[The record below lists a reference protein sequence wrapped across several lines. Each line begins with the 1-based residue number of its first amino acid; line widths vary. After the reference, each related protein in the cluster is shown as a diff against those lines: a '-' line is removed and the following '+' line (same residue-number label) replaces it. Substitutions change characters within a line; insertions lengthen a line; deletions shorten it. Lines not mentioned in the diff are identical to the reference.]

1 MHSQFDYTVAPH
13 LSNFAVPFPDF
24 RAAHPQYAHF
34 VGGGLI
40 FSRTATES
48 DSQEGSEEVERPL
61 RVLLLQRSF
70 EDSYGGQWEGPGG
83 SCDPEDESILD
94 GVAREVLEES
104 GLHVSRFVELAGKE
118 EWVKQRPDRVELVA
132 KFTFIVEV
140 HEAKAVTSAYNG
152 REEDAGLPADK
163 LHAGIVAPGL
173 ERRWEEMVKL
183 DPAEH
188 RDFEWVTE
196 EEVREGEEDATGKH
210 KSFADMGKTIL
221 GAFRML
227 REREVL
233 DEGGG
238 DA

>member
-1 MHSQFDYTVAPH
+1 MRSQFDYTVAPH
-13 LSNFAVPFPDF
+13 LKDFAVPFPDF
-24 RAAHPQYAHF
+24 RAANPQYVHF

-40 FSRTATES
+40 FSRTATKS
-48 DSQEGSEEVERPL
+48 DNKEGSEKEVGPL

-118 EWVKQRPDRVELVA
+118 EWVKQRPDQVELVA

-140 HEAKAVTSAYNG
+140 HEAKAVTSASANS
-152 REEDAGLPADK
+152 EKDAGLPAGK
-163 LHAGIVAPGL
+163 LDDGTVSPML

-196 EEVREGEEDATGKH
+196 EEVRECEENVAGKYR
-210 KSFADMGKTIL
+210 SFADMGKTIL
-221 GAFRML
+221 EAFRIL

-233 DEGGG
+233 DEGSD

>member
-1 MHSQFDYTVAPH
+1 MLSKFNYTVAPH
-13 LSNFAVPFPDF
+13 LERFAVPFSDF
-24 RAAHPQYAHF
+24 RAANPQYTHF

-40 FSRTATES
+40 FSRTAAKDTHEGTEI
-48 DSQEGSEEVERPL
+48 EERPL

-83 SCDPEDESILD
+83 SCDPEDGSILD

-104 GLHVSRFVELAGKE
+104 GLHVSRFVELVDKT
-118 EWVKQRPDRVELVA
+118 EWVKQRPDSVELVA

-140 HEAKAVTSAYNG
+140 HEANAVTSASEG
-152 REEDAGLPADK
+152 TGQDAGLPADK
-163 LHAGIVAPGL
+163 LNDGTVSPSL

-188 RDFEWVTE
+188 RDFGWVTE
-196 EEVREGEEDATGKH
+196 KEVREAEDGTGSF

-221 GAFRML
+221 EAFRML
-227 REREVL
+227 RESEMSG
-233 DEGGG
+233 EGV